1 MSGEAKHHWIVA
13 LDIENF
19 SPRRDP
25 VQRRVRAAMYR
36 VLGGAMERAGL
47 AVTDTVSEDR
57 GDGVLMLIRSSVS
70 PVVIAGPFVRELD
83 EGLGEYAQEVNED
96 HTVRL
101 RMALHQGLATDD
113 EHGWSGNAVN
123 TTCRIVD
130 AQPLRDVLA
139 SAPSARMAF
148 AVSDEV
154 HRAVIRHGHRG
165 IDAAA
170 YLPFD
175 LTTKHG
181 ETISTWITVPGY
193 PAPPGLPAP
202 AAGPPCDQEAPTET
216 DGQQSTAADRPSD
229 GRPSVVQHAATV
241 QGDQVAGSKHVT
253 VHNTGNVRL

>member
-1 MSGEAKHHWIVA
+1 M
-13 LDIENF
+13 
-19 SPRRDP
+19 
-25 VQRRVRAAMYR
+25 QRRVRAAMYR

-101 RMALHQGLATDD
+101 RMALHQGMATDD

>member
-1 MSGEAKHHWIVA
+1 MSEEAKHHWIIS

-36 VLGGAMERAGL
+36 VLDGAMERAGL
-47 AVTDTVSEDR
+47 AAADTVSEDR
-57 GDGVLMLIRSSVS
+57 GDGVLMLIRSSVA

-83 EGLGEYAQEVNED
+83 EGLGEYAQEANED
-96 HTVRL
+96 HAVRL
-101 RMALHQGLATDD
+101 RMALHQGLAAKD
-113 EHGWSGNAVN
+113 EHGWSGDAVN
-123 TTCRIVD
+123 TACRIVD

-139 SAPSARMAF
+139 STPSARMAF

-165 IDAAA
+165 IDPAA

-193 PAPPGLPAP
+193 PAPPGLPES
-202 AAGPPCDQEAPTET
+202 AAEPPCDQEPLPAP
-216 DGQQSTAADRPSD
+216 DGRQSTGA
-229 GRPSVVQHAATV
+229 GQPSVVQHAQTV

>member
-1 MSGEAKHHWIVA
+1 
-13 LDIENF
+13 
-19 SPRRDP
+19 
-25 VQRRVRAAMYR
+25 MYR

-57 GDGVLMLIRSSVS
+57 GDGVLMLIQSSVS

-113 EHGWSGNAVN
+113 EHGWSGDAVN

-139 SAPSARMAF
+139 AAPSARMAF
-148 AVSDEV
+148 AVSDEL

-165 IDAAA
+165 IDPAA
-170 YLPFD
+170 YVPFD

-202 AAGPPCDQEAPTET
+202 AAEPPCDHET
-216 DGQQSTAADRPSD
+216 LPDAAERQSTAADRPS
-229 GRPSVVQHAATV
+229 VVQHAQTV
-241 QGDQVAGSKHVT
+241 QGDQVAGSKSVT